1 MIKKLIISAFLWMAL
16 MSLYSTKIGYAISGG
31 GARGFAHIGMLK
43 VLEANGIKPD
53 YISGTSI
60 GAYIGALYAMGYQAT
75 EIESMTV
82 GINWDSV
89 FSDDWKREELFIGQK
104 RWAPYGNAFFRLDQ
118 AWTPQLPQ
126 AVITGNRINL
136 QLFGMFAPAS
146 RITDFQKLPI
156 PFSCVATD
164 LITGEIKEFRSGSLM
179 QGVRASMSV
188 PSVLQ
193 PFPLKN
199 QLYIDGGISQN
210 LPGKQ
215 VKAMGADFVIG
226 LKVNSTLRKLH
237 QLPGL
242 IQVLDQTINIGMI
255 SRMNEELD
263 YCDYI
268 FSPDLS
274 GFSVMDFAKAKA
286 IIATGEQYAKE
297 HITELSAALKVKP
310 AADSS
315 TYITHHSKIV
325 IDTPSPLPQI
335 AKVRFHRIHT
345 EGNVYLSSAKLRE
358 YIGIQTERDYTI
370 PQIKNHFQTTWNS
383 QLFDIIYP
391 LIVPDEN
398 GYMLVIVVK
407 ERERKY
413 LSLNFA
419 YDKENEFMAGAVLS
433 LHNYILKNSHLFA
446 ELQLGGK
453 RELNID
459 LVKNFGEA
467 YGIYYRLFPY
477 INEKRIYFYNDTH
490 DKISSARSL
499 EQGMTTGIGIY
510 ARKTIVLEGYSFVYN
525 NRLYKEIAL
534 VEQTEQAQ
542 TVSGIGV
549 KLYHE
554 STDDYV
560 FPMQGIKAMVKASFA
575 RKDVFSDET
584 VNKLL
589 ADINIYHRFADDL
602 SVYAGMQYGS
612 HLKQNLSNPIDPFYL
627 GGLDC
632 FAGYPKYEKSA
643 PFYKLIQAGFTVSP
657 YKRFFFSTRFQALNY
672 ADNDIWNSQQGFILG
687 SVMEAGV
694 NSILGP
700 VRLSAAVTE
709 DRPVSLYLN
718 VGFTNDIFHFSR
730 R

>member
-1 MIKKLIISAFLWMAL
+1 
-16 MSLYSTKIGYAISGG
+16 
-31 GARGFAHIGMLK
+31 
-43 VLEANGIKPD
+43 
-53 YISGTSI
+53 
-60 GAYIGALYAMGYQAT
+60 
-75 EIESMTV
+75 
-82 GINWDSV
+82 
-89 FSDDWKREELFIGQK
+89 
-104 RWAPYGNAFFRLDQ
+104 
-118 AWTPQLPQ
+118 
-126 AVITGNRINL
+126 
-136 QLFGMFAPAS
+136 MFAPAS

-164 LITGEIKEFRSGSLM
+164 LVTGEIKEFRSGSLM

-199 QLYIDGGISQN
+199 KLYIDGGISQN

-226 LKVNSTLRKLH
+226 LKVTSSLRQLEK
-237 QLPGL
+237 LPGL

-263 YCDYI
+263 YCDFI
-268 FSPDLS
+268 LSPDLS
-274 GFSVMDFAKAKA
+274 SFSVMDFTKAKA
-286 IIATGEQYAKE
+286 IIATGEQYARE
-297 HITELSAALKVKP
+297 HITELSAILGKKASGSKQDSLKLIIPNTVISKALP
-310 AADSS
+310 P
-315 TYITHHSKIV
+315 IT
-325 IDTPSPLPQI
+325 
-335 AKVRFHRIHT
+335 KVRFHRIQT
-345 EGNVYLSSAKLRE
+345 SGNVYLSSAKLRE
-358 YIGIQTERDYTI
+358 YIGIETERDYTI
-370 PQIKNHFQTTWNS
+370 LQIKNHFQTTWNS

-391 LIVPDEN
+391 LIVPDEA

-459 LVKNFGEA
+459 LVKNFGDA

-477 INEKRIYFYNDTH
+477 INEKRIYFYNESH

-499 EQGMTTGIGIY
+499 EEGLTSGIGIY
-510 ARKTIVLEGYSFVYN
+510 ARKSIVLEGYGFAYKN
-525 NRLYKEIAL
+525 TLYKEIAL
-534 VEQTEQAQ
+534 TELLSKAQ

-554 STDDYV
+554 STDDYT
-560 FPMQGIKAMVKASFA
+560 FPMHGVKAMIKASFA
-575 RKDVFSDET
+575 REDLLSDET

-589 ADINIYHRFADDL
+589 ADVNIYHRFANDL
-602 SVYAGMQYGS
+602 SIFAGMQYGS
-612 HLKQNLSNPIDPFYL
+612 HFKQNLSNPIDPFYL

-632 FAGYPKYEKSA
+632 FAAYPKYEKSA
-643 PFYKLIQAGFTVSP
+643 PFYKLIQAGVTISP

-672 ADNDIWNSQQGFILG
+672 ANNDIWNSQQGFILG
-687 SVMEAGV
+687 SVLEAGV

-700 VRLSAAVTE
+700 VRLSAAVTD
-709 DRPVSLYLN
+709 DRPVALYLN
-718 VGFTNDIFHFSR
+718 IGFTNDIFHFSR